1 MKKILLFTAALAA
14 LLSAASCQKEEMGAV
29 EAGNG
34 NVTFTIQTPEDAV
47 TKAIGDGENVNIVYY
62 EIYKNVANH
71 ANSLVGGTPLVEGTV
86 EMKVKKATLTLNLL
100 EDQDYVALFWAQVDG
115 KTYYDVA
122 DLRKVEVKYNGVNS
136 NDEARAAFY
145 QRLEFNTS
153 SNVSKE
159 VILVR
164 PFAQLNIGHSLDGLD
179 LGYTVDITKS
189 EVTVTSPAR
198 FFNVNT
204 ATAHTSAGEVT
215 FALAENPTESLVVNN
230 TTYEYA
236 AMNYFLVEG
245 NTGNVD
251 VVFDIETDKGT
262 VSDKVVAQV
271 PVKMNYRTNLLGNLL
286 TKETKIEIVVDERF
300 NQPDPDINV
309 EVLDEIPAEIDLAD
323 GNVIIPDLSGD
334 QAVTVS
340 GKGSIELQG
349 TSIKST
355 AANEPAITLAEGAD
369 VTLIVT
375 DNVTIEGATAGIV
388 VPKGAVLKIVGS
400 EEVVTKSGVSAN
412 NITVIGKAGSGIDGS
427 VTIENVAHLTAKGN
441 GDLAYGIGGNGA
453 NVVIKNTT
461 VDYACGGH
469 IQPLFVNDLKYGK
482 SEPEGGAAIGG
493 AYVKI
498 EGSTVTKADGG
509 SKAAAIGESYW
520 QSTEIEIINSTIVE
534 ANGGNASA
542 GIGGSRYS
550 GDISADNKQVSKV
563 KIENSTVTAT
573 GGYYGAG
580 IGAGYDTHCAANETN
595 AVNEIVII
603 NSTVNAQG
611 GMYAAGI
618 GSGYHSA
625 ALTGSID
632 AASTV
637 NAVSGENYYKDAYT
651 TAQNIGYGVM
661 DPEREA
667 AGLSVTFNVA
677 GQKISAPAV
686 SYVESENEVL
696 IGSANGLK
704 KFADAVNNG
713 TDYYAGKTVKLTTDI
728 DLNNEEWT
736 PIGSATAD
744 HGFMGNFD
752 GNGFVIKNLQMT
764 ALTPDADGYVYAG
777 LFGVTEGTDAQNQ
790 NSIKNLVIEN
800 VNIETE
806 GNIAAAAIAYP
817 YYTAIEN
824 VTVKGNVTIK
834 GGHYT
839 AGVLAYTRR
848 CIDATNIVI
857 AANEGSYVEG
867 DQTVGG
873 VISDIQMNG
882 GLKANYSNF
891 SASGLT
897 IKSNKNVGGISGII
911 CQQTLNGATV
921 KNVTIVSG
929 SAKKGI
935 VAGANGGNAS
945 VNNVVYDNVVGATSI
960 IGASYDSTE
969 ATTAEELIAA
979 LANGGDVALAA
990 DVTINESIVIA
1001 KDGNVNLDLN
1011 GHVLAYAV
1019 NNDGKASAVIVNN
1032 GTLSIINNAE
1042 AEAKITFKAENPDMS
1057 TIPSYATNTITNEG
1071 TLTIGSNVI
1080 VENHSEGGA
1089 SYAVDNKGVFTLNGG
1104 TLKGNRCALRIA
1116 KYNQDNVKF
1125 VMNGGLV
1132 TAIKPSWIQLPGS
1145 DSSFAPTITV
1155 EINGGTFQSTA
1166 ESSADNNILYTY
1178 SYGNSHKNTSITIK
1192 GGNFLGGTVSIGS
1205 GYKGDVPTLNI
1216 YGGAFE
1222 YDVLQWLADGSS
1234 NVLYTANL

>member
-47 TKAIGDGENVNIVYY
+47 TKAIGDGTNVDIVYY
-62 EIYKNVANH
+62 EIYKADEKGQPVDDV
-71 ANSLVGGTPLVEGTV
+71 LVDDA
-86 EMKVKKATLTLNLL
+86 VKMSNKEASLTLNLL
-100 EDQDYVALFWAQVDG
+100 EDQKYVALFWAQVHRKEG
-115 KTYYDVA
+115 EQKYYNVEN
-122 DLRKVEVKYNGVNS
+122 LLKVEALYPDTKS
-136 NDEARAAFY
+136 NLEERAAFY
-145 QRLEFNTS
+145 QKFVFSTENAVNET
-153 SNVSKE
+153 VT
-159 VILVR
+159 LVR
-164 PFAQLNIGHSLDGLD
+164 PFAQLNIGTTPESLHMDYD
-179 LGYTVDITKS
+179 VDVTAS
-189 EVTVTSPAR
+189 SVTVANPAR

-204 ATAHTSAGEVT
+204 GVGHTATTAAVVFGEET
-215 FALAENPTESLVVNN
+215 NPQEALIVNN
-230 TTYEYA
+230 DEYEYV
-236 AMNYFLVEG
+236 AMNYILVDG
-245 NTGNVD
+245 ARSTVNVD
-251 VVFDIETDKGT
+251 FSIVTDKGT
-262 VSDKVVAQV
+262 VTKTVADVPVAQ
-271 PVKMNYRTNLLGNLL
+271 NYRTNLLGNLL

-309 EVLDEIPAEIDLAD
+309 EVMDEIPAEIDLAD

-349 TSIKST
+349 TTITST
-355 AANEPAITLAEGAD
+355 AADKPAITLVDGAE

-388 VPKGAVLKIVGS
+388 VSEGAVLKIVGS

-412 NITVIGKAGSGIDGS
+412 NITVIGKAGSGIAGS
-427 VTIENVAHLTAKGN
+427 VIIENVAHLTAIGTGAN
-441 GDLAYGIGGNGA
+441 AYGIGAA
-453 NVVIKNTT
+453 NAEVVISNSTI
-461 VDYACGGH
+461 DYVCGGFGGENAP
-469 IQPLFVNDLKYGK
+469 IINIDDDKYLKAT
-482 SEPEGGAAIGG
+482 PEGAPAIGG
-493 AYVKI
+493 KKI
-498 EGSTVTKADGG
+498 VINGSVITKADGG
-509 SKAAAIGESYW
+509 SKAAAIGARYW
-520 QSTEIEIINSTIVE
+520 NSTEIEIVNSTIVE

-550 GDISADNKQVSKV
+550 DDISADNKQVSKV

-677 GQKISAPAV
+677 GKKISAPAA
-686 SYVESENEVL
+686 SYAVKENEVL

-704 KFADAVNNG
+704 KLADAVNNG
-713 TDYYAGKTVKLTTDI
+713 TDYYAGKTVKLTSDI
-728 DLNNEEWT
+728 DLANVEWT

-800 VNIETE
+800 VNIQTE

-834 GGHYT
+834 GGDYT

-848 CIDATNIVI
+848 CVNASNITIAGDADSVI
-857 AANEGSYVEG
+857 EGKS
-867 DQTVGG
+867 TVGG
-873 VISDIQMNG
+873 VISDIQTNG
-882 GLKANYSNF
+882 GLTADYSNF
-891 SASGLT
+891 SAEGLT
-897 IKSNKNVGGISGII
+897 IKANNNVGGISGII
-911 CQQTLNGATV
+911 CFGAAAAFTSSA
-921 KNVTIVSG
+921 NVYRER
-929 SAKKGI
+929 AKKEKQEE
-935 VAGANGGNAS
+935 VD
-945 VNNVVYDNVVGATSI
+945 DN
-960 IGASYDSTE
+960 
-969 ATTAEELIAA
+969 
-979 LANGGDVALAA
+979 
-990 DVTINESIVIA
+990 
-1001 KDGNVNLDLN
+1001 
-1011 GHVLAYAV
+1011 
-1019 NNDGKASAVIVNN
+1019 
-1032 GTLSIINNAE
+1032 
-1042 AEAKITFKAENPDMS
+1042 
-1057 TIPSYATNTITNEG
+1057 
-1071 TLTIGSNVI
+1071 
-1080 VENHSEGGA
+1080 
-1089 SYAVDNKGVFTLNGG
+1089 
-1104 TLKGNRCALRIA
+1104 LK
-1116 KYNQDNVKF
+1116 F
-1125 VMNGGLV
+1125 
-1132 TAIKPSWIQLPGS
+1132 
-1145 DSSFAPTITV
+1145 
-1155 EINGGTFQSTA
+1155 
-1166 ESSADNNILYTY
+1166 LY
-1178 SYGNSHKNTSITIK
+1178 
-1192 GGNFLGGTVSIGS
+1192 
-1205 GYKGDVPTLNI
+1205 
-1216 YGGAFE
+1216 
-1222 YDVLQWLADGSS
+1222 
-1234 NVLYTANL
+1234 